1 MDIETLKED
10 LDIND
15 QYISYLKQKGYIA
28 EYKPGFVKI
37 L

>member
-1 MDIETLKED
+1 

-37 L
+37 LWGKKWQN